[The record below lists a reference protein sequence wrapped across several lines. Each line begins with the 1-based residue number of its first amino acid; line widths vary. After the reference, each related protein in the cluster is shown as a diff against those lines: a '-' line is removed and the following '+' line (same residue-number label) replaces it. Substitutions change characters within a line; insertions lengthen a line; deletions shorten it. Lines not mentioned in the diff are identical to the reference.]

1 MNTGFKA
8 IIVDDEPGARSL
20 LSSYLDEFHEIQM
33 VAECNTGEKAI
44 KTIDKY
50 NPDLVFLDIQMP
62 NMDGFEV
69 LKNISAPFPLI
80 IFVTAFDEFAIR
92 AFEVS
97 AFDYLLKPFDK
108 SRFNKSVTKAL
119 KALRDKDRI
128 SETKKLTQLLESFS
142 PNQKTEYKIR
152 LTVKEKSKSVF
163 IPVEDIECIEGYD
176 NYSKI
181 HTSEA
186 MKLGNY
192 TLKEIESILDPVL
205 FTRVHKSF
213 IVNKKK
219 IKAIEPFT
227 HGEYILYLA
236 GGKEVKL
243 SRTFKDKLEEII
255 G

>member
-1 MNTGFKA
+1 MSTRFKA
-8 IIVDDEPGARSL
+8 IVVDDEPGARSL
-20 LSSYLDEFHEIQM
+20 LCSYLDEFSEIQI
-33 VAECNTGEKAI
+33 VAQSNTGEKAI
-44 KTIDKY
+44 KAIEKFK
-50 NPDLVFLDIQMP
+50 PDLVFLDIQMP

-80 IFVTAFDEFAIR
+80 IFVTAFDEFAIK

-108 SRFNKSVTKAL
+108 SRFNQSLNKAL
-119 KALRDKDRI
+119 KALQDKNRFKE
-128 SETKKLTQLLESFS
+128 SENLNQLLESLS
-142 PNQKTEYKIR
+142 SNRKSEYKTR

-163 IPVEDIECIEGYD
+163 IQVEDIECIEGYD

-181 HTSEA
+181 HTSENV
-186 MKLGNY
+186 KLGNY
-192 TLKEIESILDPVL
+192 TLKEIESILDPAL

-213 IVNKKK
+213 IVNKRK
-219 IKAIEPFT
+219 ITAIEPFT

-243 SRTFKDKLEEII
+243 SRTFKDKLQEII